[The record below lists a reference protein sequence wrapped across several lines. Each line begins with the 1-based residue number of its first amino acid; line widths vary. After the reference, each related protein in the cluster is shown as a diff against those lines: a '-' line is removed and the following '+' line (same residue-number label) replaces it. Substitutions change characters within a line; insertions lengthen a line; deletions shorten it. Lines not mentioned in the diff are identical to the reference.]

1 MTNNTV
7 KMRFDFIKFL
17 EETGVDYRYLLN
29 GFIGAVVWSLY
40 KKLKFTEALRQI
52 LIGSIVA
59 GYITPLIA
67 YREAIPVQYMAAL
80 SFVIGMMGMVIIDS
94 IYKYIVNKVRQIRRG
109 KEEIFREQEEITE
122 SED

>member
-1 MTNNTV
+1 MGTMPYRM
-7 KMRFDFIKFL
+7 KYEIFKFL
-17 EETGVDYRYLLN
+17 EETGIEYRYLIN
-29 GFIGAVVWSLY
+29 GFIGALVWSLY

-67 YREAIPVQYMAAL
+67 YKESIPVEYMAAL

-94 IYKYIVNKVRQIRRG
+94 IYKYIVNRVKELKKGREVLLQSEEKV
-109 KEEIFREQEEITE
+109 TE
-122 SED
+122 TED